1 MEYIIMLYSA
11 STKEAPT
18 IPTSTLL
25 RPMARIARS
34 DADKKADAILG
45 KRIAKLRKERGLTQ
59 VQLADKISIAQPV
72 LSNYE
77 RGKLRPNHQVLTL
90 LAKALQVSTDEL
102 LGLESTARSAPL
114 NRRLFRRLKAIE
126 KLPKRDQ
133 EALLRTI
140 DAFIGKAS

>member
-1 MEYIIMLYSA
+1 
-11 STKEAPT
+11 
-18 IPTSTLL
+18 
-25 RPMARIARS
+25 MARIARS